1 MIGHSS
7 FFFTSTTI
15 EIETE
20 KTYFEIC
27 QGLIQSLRTGIKV
40 HVTETAP
47 IIHLVRALE
56 ILEIDGRSF
65 AAWSVCSSFLWLNE
79 CPILIATVQCLLHY
93 PKRFRLFTVFSS
105 KIVDGFS
112 LIWNL
117 SEVGFITCKTA
128 LYTNIIIL

>member
-1 MIGHSS
+1 MEIG
-7 FFFTSTTI
+7 
-15 EIETE
+15 TE

-27 QGLIQSLRTGIKV
+27 QDLIQSPRTGIKV

-56 ILEIDGRSF
+56 IVEIDGRSF

-93 PKRFRLFTVFSS
+93 PKCLKLIIFFFLF
-105 KIVDGFS
+105 K
-112 LIWNL
+112 L
-117 SEVGFITCKTA
+117 
-128 LYTNIIIL
+128 